1 MSDNTYNISQRTNF
15 LKIDDETKTVL
26 REMLP
31 LIRDVLPDVLDR
43 FYNHVKIWGEVSRFF
58 ANDAHMNGAKS
69 AQLKHW
75 IAIAEGE
82 FSTDYV
88 NSVRRIGKAHSRIGL
103 EPRWYIGGY
112 TFIISEISHAIIG
125 QIDNSKSMF
134 GKSNIIEKAQQ
145 QVSAFTKA
153 AMLDMDFAISIYL
166 EEETKK
172 RDYLVQD
179 IAGKFETSVSKV
191 VETVAAASTELSV
204 TAKAMSEI
212 AESSSAKATSVA
224 SAAEQTN
231 ENVSIIANSAKEMSI
246 SVQEIAS
253 QVALNTKVA
262 SEAVVM
268 VGHSSQTLNELSAA
282 AEKIGAVVS
291 LIADIAAQTNLLALN
306 ATIESARAG
315 EAGKGFAVV
324 ATEVKSLAGQTA
336 QATEEISKQINQMQ
350 AATNNAVD
358 AITSIKKTIE
368 EINSVSMAINT
379 AIEEQTATTA
389 EISRNTQEAS
399 IGTEMVS
406 REIVEITASSEETGS
421 AAREVVFAAEDLSK
435 QAEILRSEVHSFMH
449 DILTA

>member
-1 MSDNTYNISQRTNF
+1 MTNNDYNISQRTSF
-15 LKIDDETKTVL
+15 LKIDDETKSIL
-26 REMLP
+26 REMTPIIKEALP
-31 LIRDVLPDVLDR
+31 AVLDG
-43 FYNHVKIWGEVSRFF
+43 FYNHVKIWGDVSKFF
-58 ANDAHMNGAKS
+58 ANGAHMDGAKN

-75 IAIAEGE
+75 TAIAEGE

-88 NSVRRIGKAHSRIGL
+88 NSVRRIGQAHSRIGL

-112 TFIISEISHAIIG
+112 TYIISEISKAIIA

-134 GKSNIIEKAQQ
+134 NKNNIVEKVQQ

-172 RDYLVQD
+172 RDHLVQD
-179 IAGKFETSVSKV
+179 IAGKFESSVSKV

-212 AESSSAKATSVA
+212 AESSSEKATNVA
-224 SAAEQTN
+224 AAAEQTN
-231 ENVSIIANSAKEMSI
+231 ENVSIIASSTKEMSA

-268 VGHSSQTLNELSAA
+268 VSHSSQTLNELSAA
-282 AEKIGAVVS
+282 ADKIGAVVS

-336 QATEEISKQINQMQ
+336 QATEEISKQIHQMQ
-350 AATNNAVD
+350 AATSNAVD
-358 AITSIKKTIE
+358 AISSIQKTID
-368 EINSVSMAINT
+368 EINTVSIAINA

-421 AAREVVFAAEDLSK
+421 AARDVVYAAEDLSR
-435 QAEILRSEVHSFMH
+435 QAEILRSEVQSFMH
-449 DILTA
+449 DIIAA

>member
-1 MSDNTYNISQRTNF
+1 MSNNTYNIAQRTKF
-15 LKIDDETKTVL
+15 LKIDDETKAVL

-43 FYNHVKIWGEVSRFF
+43 FYNHVKIWGDVSRFF
-58 ANDAHMNGAKS
+58 ANDAHMDGAKN

-75 IAIAEGE
+75 TAIAEGE
-82 FSTDYV
+82 FSNDYV

-112 TFIISEISHAIIG
+112 TFIISEISKAIIA
-125 QIDNSKSMF
+125 QVDNSKSIF
-134 GKSNIIEKAQQ
+134 GKTNIIEKVQK

-172 RDYLVQD
+172 RDHLVRN

-212 AESSSAKATSVA
+212 AESNSDKATTVA
-224 SAAEQTN
+224 AAAEQTN
-231 ENVSIIANSAKEMSI
+231 ENVMTIANSSKEMSA

-253 QVALNTKVA
+253 QVAMNTKVA
-262 SEAVVM
+262 SEAVIM
-268 VGHSSQTLNELSAA
+268 VGQSSDTLNELSTA

-324 ATEVKSLAGQTA
+324 ATEVKNLAGQTS

-350 AATNNAVD
+350 SATNNAVG
-358 AITSIKKTIE
+358 AISSIKKTIE

-389 EISRNTQEAS
+389 EITRNTHEAS
-399 IGTEMVS
+399 IGTGMVS
-406 REIVEITASSEETGS
+406 REIVEITASSEETGT
-421 AAREVVFAAEDLSK
+421 AARDVVCAAEDLSR
-435 QAEILRSEVHSFMH
+435 QAETLRAEVETFMH
-449 DILTA
+449 EILAA